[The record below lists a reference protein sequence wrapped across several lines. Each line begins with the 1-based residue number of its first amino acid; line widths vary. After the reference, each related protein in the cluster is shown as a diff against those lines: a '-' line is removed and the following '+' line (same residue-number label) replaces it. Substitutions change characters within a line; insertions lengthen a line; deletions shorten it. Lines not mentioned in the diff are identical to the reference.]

1 MINFKHVSLICKK
14 IEYDKAKIINGST
27 KQSVVKNFEDAIYL
41 IDASENTK
49 IKKVIR
55 KIKKLYFLKL
65 TEFLF

>member
-1 MINFKHVSLICKK
+1 M
-14 IEYDKAKIINGST
+14 
-27 KQSVVKNFEDAIYL
+27 VKNFEDAIYL

-65 TEFLF
+65 TEFFVLIIKKQHNKVMIGKKIGL